1 MAAMTIPIRLPEA
14 MLVDLVTYR
23 KDGRSVHTPVL
34 STPRGGDLLIQTHD
48 TAGKLKRLRHNP
60 VVEVTPCDGRGRHLG
75 KAERGTARILDS
87 AETWGCQQLLLRRHG
102 LIGRGS
108 TLLRRLRGQIVF
120 IEVRVA

>member
-1 MAAMTIPIRLPEA
+1 MAVMTIPIRIAEA

-23 KDGRSVHTPVL
+23 KDGRPVHTPVL
-34 STPRGGDLLIQTHD
+34 STPRDGDLLIQTQH

-60 VVEVTPCDGRGRHLG
+60 AVEVTPCDGRGRHLG
-75 KAERGTARILDS
+75 EVERGTARILDS
-87 AETWGCQQLLLRRHG
+87 AETRQCQSLLLRRHG
-102 LIGRGS
+102 LVGRGS